1 MINDTSG
8 ATLTKKNKKNSVSSV
23 FCVDFNDILFI
34 LKI

>member
-1 MINDTSG
+1 MINDKSG
-8 ATLTKKNKKNSVSSV
+8 ATLTKKKKIYSVSSV